1 MGFFKSLKGHHPATI
16 GAASPHNPSKFDS
29 EPYAPHLEPPPSYKN
44 QYQSSGGTPFNQAIG
59 EMNYAPPLS
68 PPPGRGEY
76 APPPGPPPSQ
86 HITDREPP
94 PYHDWTSV
102 PDNALLPPPPSL
114 GHTTSPSGNANASDA
129 DRAHDWCK
137 AYPMIR
143 PHQPTPAQH
152 AAVANGD
159 VRMLKPPEYK
169 GDLLEP
175 GTGLWRGSTRAGSKD
190 ACLLTSSPLYFASA
204 DSPFSTRKT
213 KTIYFELK
221 IRSLGRGRGT
231 DESSI
236 ALGYCA
242 MPYPTWRMPGWERGS
257 LAVHG
262 DDGRR
267 YVNDT
272 WGGKDFTSPIQVGDT
287 VGLGMSFSIPDSP
300 PEYGAPPQTG
310 TSMKVE
316 VFLTRNGQRG
326 EGWNLHEQLDA
337 SNDLGVDGLDGQF
350 DLYGAVG
357 TFGGVEFD
365 VSFDSRHWLWRQE

>member
-1 MGFFKSLKGHHPATI
+1 M
-16 GAASPHNPSKFDS
+16 D
-29 EPYAPHLEPPPSYKN
+29 
-44 QYQSSGGTPFNQAIG
+44 
-59 EMNYAPPLS
+59 
-68 PPPGRGEY
+68 Y
-76 APPPGPPPSQ
+76 APPPGRPPGLGNHASPSGLPSCQ
-86 HITDREPP
+86 RNTDSEPP
-94 PYHDWTSV
+94 LYHDWTSV

-114 GHTTSPSGNANASDA
+114 GHKTSPSGNANPSDA

-137 AYPMIR
+137 LYPMIR

-152 AAVANGD
+152 AAIANGD
-159 VRMLKPPEYK
+159 VRILQPPEYQ
-169 GDLLEP
+169 GNLSMPD
-175 GTGLWRGSTRAGSKD
+175 TGLWRGSTPMGSKD

-204 DSPFSTRKT
+204 DSPFNT
-213 KTIYFELK
+213 KITKIIYFELTA
-221 IRSLGRGRGT
+221 RSLRRGRGT

-236 ALGYCA
+236 AIGYCA

-287 VGLGMSFSIPDSP
+287 IGLGMSFMIPDGP
-300 PEYGAPPQTG
+300 PDYGAPPQTG
-310 TSMKVE
+310 TNIKVE
-316 VFLTRNGQRG
+316 VFLTRNGQRV
-326 EGWNLHEQLDA
+326 EGWNLHEELDA
-337 SNDLGVDGLDGQF
+337 SNDLGIDGLDGQF

-365 VSFDSRHWLWRQE
+365 ISFDSRHWLWRPV

>member
-1 MGFFKSLKGHHPATI
+1 MGFFTSLKGNHSRNI
-16 GAASPHNPSKFDS
+16 GAASTRNPSKADS
-29 EPYAPHLEPPPSYKN
+29 EPYTAPSEPLPLHQN
-44 QYQSSGGTPFNQAIG
+44 QYQARGRTPYNQATG
-59 EMNYAPPLS
+59 GMDYAPPS
-68 PPPGRGEY
+68 G
-76 APPPGPPPSQ
+76 PPPGPGHHASPSGLALSQ
-86 HITDREPP
+86 RNTDSEPP

-114 GHTTSPSGNANASDA
+114 GHTTSPSGNANPSDA

-137 AYPMIR
+137 LYPMIR

-159 VRMLKPPEYK
+159 VRILQPPEYK
-169 GDLLEP
+169 GDLSMP
-175 GTGLWRGSTRAGSKD
+175 GTGLWRGSTPLGSKD

-204 DSPFSTRKT
+204 DSPFNTRTT
-213 KTIYFELK
+213 KTIYFELTV
-221 IRSLGRGRGT
+221 RSLGRGRGT

-236 ALGYCA
+236 AIGYCA

-287 VGLGMSFSIPDSP
+287 VGLGISFMIPDGP
-300 PEYGAPPQTG
+300 PDYGAPPQTG
-310 TSMKVE
+310 TSIKVE

-326 EGWNLHEQLDA
+326 EGWNLHEELDA
-337 SNDLGVDGLDGQF
+337 SNDLGIDGLDGQF

-365 VSFDSRHWLWRQE
+365 ISFDSRQWLWRPV